1 MHNNRIDPVYHQDM
15 FEFYY
20 VAYNNK
26 NKKLFKGL
34 IKKNYIKKKICLTTY
49 LYIMRTNYNII
60 KFKILFY
67 VLQQQKEIFE

>member
-26 NKKLFKGL
+26 NKKLFKSL
-34 IKKNYIKKKICLTTY
+34 IKKTILRKNMSNHILI
-49 LYIMRTNYNII
+49 YNANE
-60 KFKILFY
+60 L
-67 VLQQQKEIFE
+67 